1 MKMGNER
8 FNVMI
13 DLDGVLADFEGK
25 VTEIL
30 GRPMN
35 SVPKNSV
42 WKAVSAYNNQVAPFF
57 ESLPKMADAD
67 MLVKFCVE
75 NFPNV
80 RILTATGYVPKDAAE
95 QKKRWVLKHYGPT
108 MSVKTVTSSEQK
120 AMYANPKT
128 ILIDDRSKS
137 IGPWESAGGIGIL
150 HRNSNETIAKLKD
163 LINS

>member
-1 MKMGNER
+1 MGNER
-8 FNVMI
+8 YYIMI

-35 SVPKNSV
+35 SVPKGSV
-42 WKAVSAYNNQVAPFF
+42 WKAVQAYNNQVAPFF
-57 ESLPKMADAD
+57 ESLPKMSDAD
-67 MLVKFCVE
+67 KLVKFCVE
-75 NFPNV
+75 NFMNV
-80 RILTATGYVPKDAAE
+80 KILTATGYVPKDAAE
-95 QKKRWVLKHYGPT
+95 QKKRWVLKNYGPT
-108 MSVKTVTSSEQK
+108 LPVKTVTSSEQK

-150 HRNSNETIAKLKD
+150 HKNADLTISELKK